1 MGRRAWLGVLAAAG
15 LALALRIPCV
25 GEPVYPDEGGYLL
38 VARQWQA
45 GGSSLYGDLFVDRPP
60 LLILFWQ
67 VMDALGGVEAA
78 RWLVCLWV
86 VVLVVMAAW
95 AGRLVGGDRGAV
107 WAACVAAALASTPA
121 LGAREADGELLAA
134 PLLMASCTF
143 TLMALRHIRSALQAR
158 WTALAGFIGAAAVLV
173 KQNLVD
179 ALVFAVVLVVA
190 SVVAGS
196 LSRRKAVR
204 ILGWGAAGA
213 SVPILVTAVWAAG
226 TAPGVSGLWYAMYG
240 FRADAAQVVFSQNF
254 NAPLSR
260 LVILLG
266 ATVVSGLAVM
276 VALYVVCSWLQLR
289 RGDPFTV
296 AVTAML
302 VVGGVGV
309 ALGASYWA
317 HYLIGLVPVLCL
329 AVASLAGQPSGRR
342 RLALGTV
349 TLAAASGVVAA
360 IIAAGLTVP
369 SRTTETALAQLLSSA
384 GHSSDSVVIT
394 YGHPNVIEQSG
405 LSPGYPYLWSLPMR
419 VLDPQLDLLTRTVSS
434 PTAPTWVV
442 QWEGFNSWGIDAD
455 NRLATAVSR
464 RYRQVATVCGV
475 AVLLRH
481 GRTRSLPSEPDPCD

>member
-1 MGRRAWLGVLAAAG
+1 VGRRAWLGVLAAAG
-15 LALALRIPCV
+15 LALALRIPFV

-60 LLILFWQ
+60 LMILFWQ
-67 VMDALGGVEAA
+67 AMDALGGVETA

-86 VVLVVMAAW
+86 VVLVVVAAW

-107 WAACVAAALASTPA
+107 WSAFVAAALASTPA

-143 TLMALRHIRSALQAR
+143 TLMALRHIRSALQAC
-158 WTALAGFIGAAAVLV
+158 WAALAGFIGAAAVLV

-179 ALVFAVVLVVA
+179 ALIFAVVLVVA
-190 SVVAGS
+190 SVLAGS
-196 LSRRKAVR
+196 LPRRKAVR
-204 ILGWGAAGA
+204 ILGWGAAGS

-240 FRADAAQVVFSQNF
+240 FRADAAQVVFSQSF

-384 GHSSDSVVIT
+384 GHSTDSVVIT

-434 PTAPTWVV
+434 PTAPTWLV